1 MLWCLK
7 KAKFCL
13 LASKYEGFPNVI
25 LESFACEA
33 PVVSYDCKSGPN
45 EVIINKQN
53 GLLVEIETGTII
65 RNKYVSSEINIENF
79 TLEEKTQ
86 NDVIFEIAMKQV
98 KDIFEF

>member
-1 MLWCLK
+1 M
-7 KAKFCL
+7 
-13 LASKYEGFPNVI
+13 EI
-25 LESFACEA
+25 LEDQ
-33 PVVSYDCKSGPN
+33 VVTLANVEWVKVDLGIFSGETLEMKTN
-45 EVIINKQN
+45 ENIEMKDSNEN

-86 NDVIFEIAMKQV
+86 NDVSFEIAMKQV